1 VGAERAEAANLN
13 PAGLT
18 GVTAAV
24 LTDTDRLVVVVMI
37 AAGHGK

>member
-1 VGAERAEAANLN
+1 VGAERAEAADLN

-24 LTDTDRLVVVVMI
+24 SADADRLGVVVMI
-37 AAGHGK
+37 ATGHEN